1 MVNVENEES
10 SLNGKRKMNE
20 SENADEEFV
29 QNKRN
34 RLQQFACNR

>member
-1 MVNVENEES
+1 MSLENEEN
-10 SLNGKRKMNE
+10 SLNGKRKTAE

>member
-1 MVNVENEES
+1 MSLENEDN
-10 SLNGKRKMNE
+10 SLNGKRKIAE
-20 SENADEEFV
+20 SETNDEEFV

>member
-1 MVNVENEES
+1 MINLENEDNS
-10 SLNGKRKMNE
+10 MDGKRKIAE

-29 QNKRN
+29 QNKPN